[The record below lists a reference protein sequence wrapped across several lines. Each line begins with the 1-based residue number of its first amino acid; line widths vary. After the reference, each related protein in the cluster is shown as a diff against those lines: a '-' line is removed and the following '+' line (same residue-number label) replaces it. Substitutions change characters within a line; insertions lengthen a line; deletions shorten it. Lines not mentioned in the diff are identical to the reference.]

1 MIADAKRRFEELK
14 ATGLLPSPKGV
25 ALAVLDLTQRPD
37 ASIPALTRLVQTD
50 PAMAG
55 RILRY
60 ANAAHGGS
68 LRHIASLPH
77 AIVFLGLFRVRQV
90 ALGFSLIDHYRSGN
104 CPAFDYQAFWTASLA
119 AGIAAQQVANQ
130 AQCPPD
136 ESFTCG
142 LLSGV
147 GRLALAT
154 VFPYEYGELLAS
166 APSELAL
173 RQAEVDSFGLH
184 HAELSAELLEDWGL
198 PELFHRA
205 VRYHETPAEAPF
217 PVGSRA
223 HALTVVLHFAARV
236 GHLLSMDAAQRW
248 ERIPSLYHAAAQ
260 PGLDDHEVPPLFE
273 RVVALWQDWGREL
286 RLPTHDFSDVK
297 GLLTLPP
304 DTATTAGQAAL
315 VVLPM
320 QVVLVT
326 PSVSLRQRLADA
338 LLALGLRVEPAA
350 DRDAA
355 RQLLRGQGVDLMLV
369 ELADAATASL
379 ELLRSLRATEGGR
392 NAYCIAIIPPEAEAG
407 VARVMLA
414 GASDYLLTDYTEAAL
429 LARLHAAQ
437 RVIALQGAVRA
448 ERESAIRS
456 SGEWARSNRRLLQ
469 EALTDPLTQLANR
482 RYGLDRLNQEWS
494 FASHHG
500 TQLACLMLDI
510 DHFKAIN
517 DQHGHEVGDLVL
529 GQIARVLEKVCRK
542 NDIVFRY
549 GGEEFCVVC
558 PSTGL
563 ADAVLLGERIVR
575 SVRDGRYGRI
585 GARFPVTLSAGVA
598 VRSADMADPDVL
610 LARADKAL
618 YHAKTNGRDR
628 VVAAR
633 PEAGEGS
640 GQAGD
645 DLLGHRHGDDVGEY
659 AQGGEEGLDP
669 DGLGPAAFQGQG
681 AQADVGQQADDLG
694 DQPGL
699 FQRIDPAHHQQAEGG
714 GEQQGVVDMRHDL
727 DPTLL

>member
-1 MIADAKRRFEELK
+1 MIRDAKRRFEDLK

-60 ANAAHGGS
+60 ANAARGGS

-77 AIVFLGLFRVRQV
+77 AIVFLGLYRVRQV

-104 CPAFDYQAFWTASLA
+104 CLAFDYQAYWTASLA
-119 AGIAAQQVANQ
+119 AGIAAQQVAHQ

-154 VFPYEYGELLAS
+154 VFPYEYGEILAG
-166 APSELAL
+166 APSDLAL

-198 PELFHRA
+198 PEIFHQA
-205 VRYHETPAEAPF
+205 VRYHEIPAEAPF
-217 PVGSRA
+217 PAGSRA
-223 HALTVVLHFAARV
+223 HALTAVLHFAARV

-248 ERIPSLYHAAAQ
+248 ERVPSLYHAAAQ
-260 PGLDDHEVPPLFE
+260 IGLEDHEVPPLFE
-273 RVVALWQDWGREL
+273 SVVAQWQDWGREL
-286 RLPTHDFSDVK
+286 RLPTHDFSDLK
-297 GLLTLPP
+297 SLFTLPP
-304 DTATTAGQAAL
+304 DPTASYGQPTL
-315 VVLPM
+315 VVLPLH
-320 QVVLVT
+320 VAIIAHCL
-326 PSVSLRQRLADA
+326 PLLERLADDLTA
-338 LLALGLRVEPAA
+338 MGLIIEQAT
-350 DRDAA
+350 DRDSAL
-355 RQLLRGQGVDLMLV
+355 QLLRGQGVDLMLV
-369 ELADAATASL
+369 ELADASAASV
-379 ELLRSLRATEGGR
+379 ELLRSLRATTGGR
-392 NAYCIAIIPPEAEAG
+392 HAHCIVILPPEAEADA
-407 VARVMLA
+407 ARLMLA
-414 GASDYLLTDYTEAAL
+414 GASDYLLANYSEAAL
-429 LARLHAAQ
+429 LVRLHAAQ
-437 RVIALQGAVRA
+437 RVVALQGAVRA
-448 ERESAIRS
+448 ERESVIRS

-494 FASHHG
+494 FARHHG

-517 DQHGHEVGDLVL
+517 DQHGHEVGDMVL

-542 NDIVFRY
+542 NDVVFRY

-558 PSTGL
+558 PSTAL

-575 SVRDGRYGRI
+575 AVREGRYGQI

-598 VRSADMADPDVL
+598 VQSADMADPEAL
-610 LARADKAL
+610 LARADRAL
-618 YHAKTNGRDR
+618 YHAKANGRDR

-633 PEAGEGS
+633 PDEG
-640 GQAGD
+640 
-645 DLLGHRHGDDVGEY
+645 
-659 AQGGEEGLDP
+659 
-669 DGLGPAAFQGQG
+669 
-681 AQADVGQQADDLG
+681 
-694 DQPGL
+694 
-699 FQRIDPAHHQQAEGG
+699 
-714 GEQQGVVDMRHDL
+714 
-727 DPTLL
+727 

>member
-1 MIADAKRRFEELK
+1 MIADAKRRFQDLK

-25 ALAVLDLTQRPD
+25 ALAVLELTQRSD
-37 ASIPALTRLVQTD
+37 ANIPALTRLVQTD

-60 ANAAHGGS
+60 ANAAHGGA

-90 ALGFSLIDHYRSGN
+90 ALGFSLIDQYRSGN
-104 CPAFDYQAFWTASLA
+104 CANFNYPVYWTASLA
-119 AGIAAQQVANQ
+119 AGIAAQQVAHQ

-154 VFPYEYGELLAS
+154 VFPYEYSEILAG

-173 RQAEVDSFGLH
+173 RQAETESFGLH

-198 PELFHRA
+198 PEIFHRA
-205 VRYHETPAEAPF
+205 VRHHEIPAEAPF

-223 HALTVVLHFAARV
+223 HALTAVLHFAARV
-236 GHLLSMDAAQRW
+236 GHLLGMDAAQRW
-248 ERIPSLYHAAAQ
+248 ERVPYLYHAAAQ
-260 PGLDDHEVPPLFE
+260 LGLEEHEVPPLFE
-273 RVVALWQDWGREL
+273 SVVAQWQDWGREL
-286 RLPTHDFSDVK
+286 RLPTHDFSDLK
-297 GLLTLPP
+297 SLLTLPP
-304 DTATTAGQAAL
+304 DPAAPAGQPSL

-320 QVVLVT
+320 QVTVLAT
-326 PSVSLRQRLADA
+326 STALRERLGEA
-338 LLALGLRVEPAA
+338 LRAMGLHAEQAT
-350 DRDAA
+350 DRDDAVKA
-355 RQLLRGQGVDLMLV
+355 LRGQCVDLMLI
-369 ELADAATASL
+369 ELTDAGAASV
-379 ELLRSLRATEGGR
+379 ELLRSLRATAGGR
-392 NAYCIAIIPPEAEAG
+392 HAHCIVIIPPEAEAE
-407 VARVMLA
+407 VARLMLA
-414 GASDYLLTDYTEAAL
+414 GASDYLLSKFTEAAL
-429 LARLHAAQ
+429 LARLHNAQ

-448 ERESAIRS
+448 ERESVIRS
-456 SGEWARSNRRLLQ
+456 SSEWARSNRRLLQ

-482 RYGLDRLNQEWS
+482 RYGLDRLGQEWS

-517 DQHGHEVGDLVL
+517 DRHGHEVGDLVL
-529 GQIARVLEKVCRK
+529 GQIARVVEKVCRK
-542 NDIVFRY
+542 NDVVFRY

-575 SVRDGRYGRI
+575 AVREGRYGQI
-585 GARFPVTLSAGVA
+585 GARFPVTLSVGVA
-598 VRSADMADPDVL
+598 VQTADMADRDDL
-610 LARADKAL
+610 LARADRAL
-618 YHAKTNGRDR
+618 YHAKANGRDR

-633 PEAGEGS
+633 PEDGRGS
-640 GQAGD
+640 S
-645 DLLGHRHGDDVGEY
+645 
-659 AQGGEEGLDP
+659 
-669 DGLGPAAFQGQG
+669 
-681 AQADVGQQADDLG
+681 
-694 DQPGL
+694 
-699 FQRIDPAHHQQAEGG
+699 
-714 GEQQGVVDMRHDL
+714 
-727 DPTLL
+727 

>member
-1 MIADAKRRFEELK
+1 MIEDAKRRFEDLK

-25 ALAVLDLTQRPD
+25 ALAVLELTQRTD

-104 CPAFDYQAFWTASLA
+104 CANFDYPAYWTASLA
-119 AGIAAQQVANQ
+119 AGIAAQQVAHQ

-142 LLSGV
+142 LLAGV

-154 VFPYEYGELLAS
+154 VFPYEYSELLAG

-173 RQAEVDSFGLH
+173 RQAEVAGFGLH

-198 PELFHRA
+198 PEIFHRA
-205 VRYHETPAEAPF
+205 VRYHEIPAEAPF
-217 PVGSRA
+217 PAGSRA
-223 HALTVVLHFAARV
+223 HALTAVLHFAARV
-236 GHLLSMDAAQRW
+236 GHLLSMDATQRW
-248 ERIPSLYHAAAQ
+248 ERVPSLYHAAAQ
-260 PGLDDHEVPPLFE
+260 LGLEDHEVPPLFE
-273 RVVALWQDWGREL
+273 SVVEQWQDWGREL
-286 RLPTHDFSDVK
+286 RLPTHDFSDLK
-297 GLLTLPP
+297 SLLTLPP
-304 DTATTAGQAAL
+304 DPAAVAGQPAL

-320 QVVLVT
+320 QVALVA
-326 PSVSLRQRLADA
+326 PSAALRERLADTLDA
-338 LLALGLRVEPAA
+338 MGLRVERAN
-350 DRDAA
+350 DRDGA
-355 RQLLRGQGVDLMLV
+355 LNYLRGHSVDLMLV
-369 ELADAATASL
+369 ELADPATASL
-379 ELLRSLRATEGGR
+379 ELLRSLRATAGGR
-392 NAYCIAIIPPEAEAG
+392 HAHCIVIIPPSAEAE
-407 VARVMLA
+407 VARLMLE

-437 RVIALQGAVRA
+437 RVVALQGAVRA
-448 ERESAIRS
+448 ERESVIRS

-517 DQHGHEVGDLVL
+517 DRHGHEVGDLVL
-529 GQIARVLEKVCRK
+529 SQIARVLEKLCRK
-542 NDIVFRY
+542 NDVVFRY
-549 GGEEFCVVC
+549 GGEEFCIVC

-575 SVRDGRYGRI
+575 AVREGRHGQV
-585 GARFPVTLSAGVA
+585 GARFNVTLSVGVA
-598 VRSADMADPDVL
+598 VRTADMADPESL

-618 YHAKTNGRDR
+618 YHAKANGRDR

-633 PEAGEGS
+633 CE
-640 GQAGD
+640 
-645 DLLGHRHGDDVGEY
+645 VGESE
-659 AQGGEEGLDP
+659 A
-669 DGLGPAAFQGQG
+669 
-681 AQADVGQQADDLG
+681 
-694 DQPGL
+694 
-699 FQRIDPAHHQQAEGG
+699 
-714 GEQQGVVDMRHDL
+714 
-727 DPTLL
+727 

>member
-1 MIADAKRRFEELK
+1 MIGDAKRRFEDLK

-104 CPAFDYQAFWTASLA
+104 CLAFDYQAYWTASLA
-119 AGIAAQQVANQ
+119 AGIAAQQVAHQ

-154 VFPYEYGELLAS
+154 VFPYEFGEILAG

-173 RQAEVDSFGLH
+173 RQAEADSFGLH

-198 PELFHRA
+198 PEIFHRA
-205 VRYHETPAEAPF
+205 VRYHEIPAEAPF
-217 PVGSRA
+217 PAGSRA
-223 HALTVVLHFAARV
+223 HALTAVLHFAAKV

-248 ERIPSLYHAAAQ
+248 ERVPSLYHAAAQ
-260 PGLDDHEVPPLFE
+260 LGLEDHEVPPLFE
-273 RVVALWQDWGREL
+273 SVVAQWQDWGREL
-286 RLPTHDFSDVK
+286 RLPTHDFSDLK
-297 GLLTLPP
+297 SLLTLPP
-304 DTATTAGQAAL
+304 DPAATSGQPAL

-320 QVVLVT
+320 QVALIA
-326 PSVSLRQRLADA
+326 SSNSLRTRLADA
-338 LLALGLRVEPAA
+338 LDAMGLRVELSA
-350 DRDAA
+350 DRDSAL
-355 RQLLRGQGVDLMLV
+355 QFLRGQVVDLMLV
-369 ELADAATASL
+369 ELADAAAASV
-379 ELLRSLRATEGGR
+379 ELLRSLRATAGGR
-392 NAYCIAIIPPEAEAG
+392 HAHCIVIIPPEAEAA
-407 VARVMLA
+407 VAHLMLA
-414 GASDYLLTDYTEAAL
+414 GASDYLLANFTEAAL

-437 RVIALQGAVRA
+437 RVVALQGAVRA
-448 ERESAIRS
+448 ERESVIRS

-482 RYGLDRLNQEWS
+482 RYGLDRLDQEWS

-500 TQLACLMLDI
+500 TRLACLMLDI

-542 NDIVFRY
+542 NDVVFRY

-575 SVRDGRYGRI
+575 AVREGRYGQI
-585 GARFPVTLSAGVA
+585 GARFPVSLSVGVA
-598 VRSADMADPDVL
+598 VQTADMADPEAL

-618 YHAKTNGRDR
+618 FHAKANGRDQ

-633 PEAGEGS
+633 PDEA
-640 GQAGD
+640 
-645 DLLGHRHGDDVGEY
+645 
-659 AQGGEEGLDP
+659 EGL
-669 DGLGPAAFQGQG
+669 G
-681 AQADVGQQADDLG
+681 
-694 DQPGL
+694 
-699 FQRIDPAHHQQAEGG
+699 
-714 GEQQGVVDMRHDL
+714 
-727 DPTLL
+727 